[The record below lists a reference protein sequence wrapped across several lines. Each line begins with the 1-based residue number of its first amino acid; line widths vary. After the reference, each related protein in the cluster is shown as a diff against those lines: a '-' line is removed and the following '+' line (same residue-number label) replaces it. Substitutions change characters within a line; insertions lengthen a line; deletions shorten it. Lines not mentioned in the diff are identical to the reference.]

1 MGLIKNCKETSVL
14 VTQSLDRGL
23 TSQERFAMKVH
34 LMICRNCAR
43 FMKQM
48 HLVRSW
54 LRIENGAE
62 QHGLTDE
69 ARERI
74 ASKLREEE

>member
-1 MGLIKNCKETSVL
+1 MGLIKSCKETSVL

-23 TSQERFAMKVH
+23 TFRERFAMRAH
-34 LMICRNCAR
+34 LMICENCAR

-48 HLVRSW
+48 HLIQSW
-54 LRIENGAE
+54 LRIESEADHPGMSK
-62 QHGLTDE
+62 E

-74 ASKLREEE
+74 ANKLREEE

>member
-1 MGLIKNCKETSVL
+1 MGLLKNCKETSVL

-23 TSQERFAMKVH
+23 TFQERFAMRLHV
-34 LMICRNCAR
+34 LVCRNCAR

-48 HLVRSW
+48 HLIRSW
-54 LRIENGAE
+54 LRIENEAE
-62 QHGLTDE
+62 QPGLSYE

-74 ASKLREEE
+74 ASKLREEG

>member
-1 MGLIKNCKETSVL
+1 MGLMKNCKETSVL

-23 TSQERFAMKVH
+23 TFQERFAMRLH
-34 LMICRNCAR
+34 LLICRNCAR

-48 HLVRSW
+48 HLIRTL
-54 LRIENGAE
+54 LRIENEAE
-62 QHGLTDE
+62 QTGLTDK

>member
-14 VTQSLDRGL
+14 VTQSLDRSL
-23 TSQERFAMKVH
+23 TFRDRIAMKLH

-48 HLVRSW
+48 QLIRSW
-54 LRIENGAE
+54 LRIE
-62 QHGLTDE
+62 DE
-69 ARERI
+69 ANPPAMPDGVRERI

>member
-1 MGLIKNCKETSVL
+1 MGLMKNCKETSVL

-23 TSQERFAMKVH
+23 TFQERFAMRLH
-34 LMICRNCAR
+34 LLICRNCAR

-48 HLVRSW
+48 HLIRVW
-54 LRIENGAE
+54 LRIENEAE
-62 QHGLTDE
+62 QPGLTDK

>member
-1 MGLIKNCKETSVL
+1 MGLMKNCKETSVL

-23 TSQERFAMKVH
+23 TFQERFAMKVH

-54 LRIENGAE
+54 LRIENMAD
-62 QHGLTDE
+62 QPGLTDE

>member
-23 TSQERFAMKVH
+23 TFQERMAMKLH

-48 HLVRSW
+48 HLIRSW
-54 LRIENGAE
+54 LRIENVAE

-74 ASKLREEE
+74 ASKLREED

>member
-1 MGLIKNCKETSVL
+1 VGLMKNCKETSVL
-14 VTQSLDRGL
+14 VTQSLDRRL
-23 TSQERFAMKVH
+23 TFREQFAMRVH

-48 HLVRSW
+48 NLIRSW
-54 LRIENGAE
+54 LRMEDEAG
-62 QHGLTDE
+62 QPGLTDG

-74 ASKLREEE
+74 AGRLRGEE

>member
-1 MGLIKNCKETSVL
+1 MGLMKNCKETSVL

-23 TSQERFAMKVH
+23 TFRERLAMRMH
-34 LMICRNCAR
+34 LLICRNCAR

-48 HLVRSW
+48 HLMRSW
-54 LRIENGAE
+54 LRIDNEAE
-62 QHGLTDE
+62 RSGLKDE

-74 ASKLREEE
+74 AGRLREEE

>member
-1 MGLIKNCKETSVL
+1 VGLIINCKETSVL
-14 VTQSLDRGL
+14 VTQSLDRSL
-23 TSQERFAMKVH
+23 TFQERFAMRVH

-48 HLVRSW
+48 QQIRAW
-54 LRIENGAE
+54 LRIESDVN
-62 QHGLTDE
+62 QPGLKDE

-74 ASKLREEE
+74 VSRLREEE